1 MGLINSLL
9 VKMIPVFPKSFISLF
24 SSRYIAGESLEDAIK
39 ESQNLNRQN
48 MSITLDVLGENISD
62 LTEATEAKNNCL
74 AVLDAIDRNGIDG
87 NLSIKLTQ
95 LGLKLDKSA
104 CEENVIEILEKAKNY
119 NNFVRIDMEDSSC
132 TNDTLD
138 ICLKMHK
145 RYDRVGTV
153 IQAYLKRSEA
163 DIRMLTK
170 EGVNIRLCKGIYNES
185 PAIAFKDRKEIQE
198 NYTRLMNI
206 ILDAGTYLG
215 IATHDP
221 FLVENAYR
229 LIKEKNLSPDRYEFQ
244 MLLGISENLRG
255 KIVADKHKMRVYV
268 PFGEEWYPYSI
279 RRFKENPQ
287 LAGYIIK
294 NLFTKN

>member
-24 SSRYIAGESLEDAIK
+24 SGRYIAGESLDDAIR

-48 MSITLDVLGENISD
+48 MSITLDVLGENISA
-62 LTEATEAKNNCL
+62 LSEATEAKKTCL
-74 AVLDAIDRNGIDG
+74 AVLDAIDRNRIDG

-95 LGLKLDKSA
+95 LGLKLDESA
-104 CEENVIEILEKAKNY
+104 CEENVIEIMEKAKSY
-119 NNFVRIDMEDSSC
+119 NNFIRIDMEDSSC
-132 TNDTLD
+132 TDGTLD

-145 RYDRVGTV
+145 QYDRVGAV

-163 DIRMLTK
+163 DIRMLTR
-170 EGVNIRLCKGIYNES
+170 EGVNIRLCKGIYNE
-185 PAIAFKDRKEIQE
+185 PPEIAYKDRKEIQE
-198 NYTRLMNI
+198 NYLKLLEI
-206 ILDAGTYLG
+206 IFDADTYLG

-221 FLVENAYR
+221 FLVENACSMIR
-229 LIKEKNLSPDRYEFQ
+229 ERNISPGRNEFQ
-244 MLLGISENLRG
+244 MLLGISENLRTQ
-255 KIVADKHKMRVYV
+255 IVADGHKMRVYI

-294 NLFTKN
+294 NLFVKN